1 MDESFKRER
10 DEPFD
15 PWYFQW
21 GEPLG
26 EGMYRVED
34 EVYIER
40 VFTAEEFGRLQEI
53 DFQWED
59 QAYRIRRPEELGD
72 IHFVVVEGT
81 DPYIQVILIQ
91 RASWRQRLRGA
102 LRSEGPVVLES
113 RATAH
118 PADVGGAEGSQA

>member
-1 MDESFKRER
+1 MTFDEFSRVVQEA
-10 DEPFD
+10 
-15 PWYFQW
+15 FQSIPEAYRK
-21 GEPLG
+21 GVEGVTTVETVETHPQLSGVVTLG
-26 EGMYRVED
+26 ECL
-34 EVYIER
+34 
-40 VFTAEEFGRLQEI
+40 T
-53 DFQWED
+53 

-113 RATAH
+113 RATAR